1 MKAEEKTKKQL
12 LGELETLRQ
21 VVLRCKDLEKEFKE
35 AVEDLRESEERYRLL
50 LESSP
55 EPMVVYD
62 TNGRVT
68 YLNPAFTK
76 TFGWSSDELL
86 GRRIPYVPEECWP
99 STQDALERLL
109 KGERIPAFDM
119 KRRTKDGRILD
130 IHISC
135 WQFRNK
141 RGDPAACVAAL
152 QDITE
157 RKKTEESV
165 RNAHGEL
172 EKRVKERTAELL
184 RNNERLMREI
194 SERERA
200 EAALRRSQ
208 DISISMKN
216 R

>member
-12 LGELETLRQ
+12 LGELETLRR

-62 TNGRVT
+62 TKGRVT

-99 STQDALERLL
+99 RTQDSLERLL
-109 KGERIPAFDM
+109 KGERIPSFDT

-141 RGDPAACVAAL
+141 QGDPAGCVAAL

-172 EKRVKERTAELL
+172 EKRVKER
-184 RNNERLMREI
+184 
-194 SERERA
+194 
-200 EAALRRSQ
+200 
-208 DISISMKN
+208 KN